1 MTDAVL
7 TLPDGSA
14 LITMGF
20 VRGAVG
26 IRGWVKIG
34 SDTEYLD
41 SLLDYGTWYLIKGK
55 QRVEI
60 EVETGKV
67 VNNKELQVKFV
78 GCDDRN
84 QAELWQGYTIAIARA
99 DFEETEDGEYYW
111 TDLIG
116 MSVINQDGIVL
127 GNVHSLLQTGAHDVL
142 VIRGGEHGEKLI
154 PFIEHFVGEVSLD
167 AKTIQV
173 EWGLDY

>member
-1 MTDAVL
+1 MSDAVL
-7 TLPDGSA
+7 TLPDGGK

-20 VRGAVG
+20 IRGAVG
-26 IRGWVKIG
+26 IKGWVKIG

-41 SLLDYGTWYLIKGK
+41 SLLDYPKWYLIKGK
-55 QRVEI
+55 QRLEVEL
-60 EVETGKV
+60 ETGKV

-78 GCDDRN
+78 DCNDRT

-99 DFEETEDGEYYW
+99 DFEETEEGEYYW

-116 MSVINQDGIVL
+116 LSVINQDQVVL
-127 GNVHSLLQTGAHDVL
+127 GSIHSLLQTGAHDVL
-142 VIRGGEHGEKLI
+142 VIRGEHGEKLI
-154 PFIEHFVGEVSLD
+154 PFIEQFVGEVD
-167 AKTIQV
+167 IEAKTVQV